1 MMTENVISKKNPF
14 INIHHL
20 TKSEYVSSK
29 CSLNRAIMAQV
40 HLKGVD
46 DDIEGRCFKDIFSTG
61 LIVNE
66 IKKRAA
72 EFGVDLSKYRE
83 SHLPMFLDRALVS
96 NDIIKKQMANLV
108 ISKYGKRLGLIFLA
122 LKTGLQKNRDARP
135 EWNDRNWEYWNDLET
150 VVLVGGLASG
160 MVGRHFKEHIFY
172 VFDKANV
179 KPYEIR
185 LFDNG
190 TYVGVLGASN
200 ALMKDDT
207 TSLVLDLGH
216 TNIKRCIVSKERQ
229 RIVSLNPVE
238 SLPTPYMR
246 SSFDDESEKLEYA
259 LRLHKYLV
267 NLIADTYKM
276 KNTRDI
282 LSDDI
287 IVSIAN
293 YNSKGVLNNMHGGYS
308 KLSMLGDD
316 YEKLLSEDISS
327 ELRKSVSVR
336 LVHDGTAN
344 ALYFRNIENSC
355 CISLGTAFGIG
366 FPDIDIS

>member
-1 MMTENVISKKNPF
+1 MSANETSKKNPF
-14 INIHHL
+14 INIHKI

-29 CSLNRAIMAQV
+29 CSLNRAVMAEV
-40 HLKGVD
+40 PLKGID
-46 DDIEGRCFKDIFSTG
+46 DDIEGRCFKEIFSTG
-61 LIVNE
+61 LIVSE
-66 IKKRAA
+66 IKARAA
-72 EFGVDLSKYRE
+72 EFGIDLSKYRE

-108 ISKYGKRLGLIFLA
+108 INKFGKRLGLIFLA
-122 LKTGLQKNRDARP
+122 LKTGLKSNRDARP
-135 EWNDRNWEYWNDLET
+135 EWDDRHWDYWNNLET

-160 MVGRHFKEHIFY
+160 MVGRRFKEHVFY

-179 KPYEIR
+179 NPYEIK

-200 ALMKDDT
+200 ALMRDNSV
-207 TSLVLDLGH
+207 SLVLDLGH
-216 TNIKRCIVSKERQ
+216 TNIKRCIVEKERQ
-229 RIVSLNPVE
+229 RIVSLNPIE

-246 SSFDDESEKLEYA
+246 SAFDDDKEKLDYA

-267 NLIADTYKM
+267 NLISDTYKM
-276 KNTRDI
+276 KNTKNT
-282 LSDDI
+282 LGDDI

-293 YNSKGVLNNMHGGYS
+293 YNSKGVLNNRHGGYS

-327 ELRKSVSVR
+327 ELRKNVNIR

-344 ALYFRNIENSC
+344 ALYFKNIENSC

-366 FPDIDIS
+366 FPDIDID